1 MTTQPT
7 LLFEDAVFSKISSGK
22 SRTARQ
28 NADTQFEDLVAREL
42 LNFTALRTADRNLR
56 VAATEYGYRVDFSR
70 SRVAFDFMSLMA
82 QDNPEI
88 NLEFTEDL
96 LNYKPDEELVRKSK
110 VPLWVIQQIGPRS
123 VIIKR
128 MW

>member
-1 MTTQPT
+1 MTTETT
-7 LLFEDAVFSKISSGK
+7 LLFEDTVFANIAKGRSRSARSG
-22 SRTARQ
+22 
-28 NADTQFEDLVAREL
+28 DTHFEDLVAQEL
-42 LNFTALRTADRNLR
+42 LGFASLKQADHGARIASVER
-56 VAATEYGYRVDFSR
+56 GYRIELSNT
-70 SRVAFDFMSLMA
+70 RVAFDFMALMA
-82 QDNPEI
+82 QDNPAI